1 MTRAPLRFLLTV
13 LALWIGVRAAVLL
26 PGGIGGIVRIPAAA
40 AEPPRMVRASPA
52 TAASAAPAS
61 PSSIPVLLAGQIVR
75 PDMPDHVNGEPA
87 IMVAAGTKSY
97 APAPPPSSD
106 SGSPPST
113 AAPQPIAFSP
123 APPVPGRAPSSRWS
137 ASAWLL
143 VRDESGGAALAP
155 GGTLGA
161 SQAGARLLYAVGHG
175 VALSGRVYLPR
186 RRAS

>member
-75 PDMPDHVNGEPA
+75 PGTPDRAEGEPA

-123 APPVPGRAPSSRWS
+123 APPVPGRAPSCF
-137 ASAWLL
+137 
-143 VRDESGGAALAP
+143 E
-155 GGTLGA
+155 
-161 SQAGARLLYAVGHG
+161 
-175 VALSGRVYLPR
+175 R
-186 RRAS
+186 RRALHTRRSALPAACLLVHRRRHVEAATLDR